1 MMKINF
7 EMLDQPIE
15 LAGATILTIED
26 TKIFAHLAKLF
37 YQYQEESELRLF
49 NEKQKSLKATELM
62 LITDVLGYDINAAS
76 TLKLIYADLELQLNE
91 KPEVKSMID
100 KLTATIGEMIG
111 YELLEHELD
120 LECDEITIIELF
132 KALGIKIETTSDT
145 IFEKLVEIIQVFKNL
160 TKKKILVLINV
171 CSYLTVEELTELNN
185 YISLYNTT
193 VLFLEP
199 RKVEGFKQYVLD
211 EDYFLSEVSED

>member
-1 MMKINF
+1 MKINF
-7 EMLDQPIE
+7 ELLDQPIE
-15 LAGATILTIED
+15 LAGATILTVED
-26 TKIFAHLAKLF
+26 TKIFAHLVKLF
-37 YQYQEESELRLF
+37 YQYHEESELRLF

-76 TLKLIYADLELQLNE
+76 TLKLIYADLEAQLNE

-100 KLTATIGEMIG
+100 KLTATIGELIG

-160 TKKKILVLINV
+160 TKKKLLVLINV
-171 CSYLTVEELTELNN
+171 CSYLTAGELTELNN

-211 EDYFLSEVSED
+211 EDYFLSEVSEE